1 MLRQIET
8 FITDLLGDSPPQTLD
23 EQEIRVACA
32 ALLVHCAKADGHQ
45 SEDEE
50 QKLREILT
58 RRFKLSSGETD
69 TLIQEARRREA
80 DAVDIHRFTWVLHK
94 NLDRAG
100 RREIIRLLWEITHA
114 DGNIDHN
121 ERSVVTLVARLLHVE
136 MQDAVSLRQDVT
148 TNKFSD

>member
-58 RRFKLSSGETD
+58 GRFKLSSGETD

-80 DAVDIHRFTWVLHK
+80 DAVDIHRFTRVLHK

-100 RREIIRLLWEITHA
+100 RRDIIRLL
-114 DGNIDHN
+114 
-121 ERSVVTLVARLLHVE
+121 
-136 MQDAVSLRQDVT
+136 
-148 TNKFSD
+148 